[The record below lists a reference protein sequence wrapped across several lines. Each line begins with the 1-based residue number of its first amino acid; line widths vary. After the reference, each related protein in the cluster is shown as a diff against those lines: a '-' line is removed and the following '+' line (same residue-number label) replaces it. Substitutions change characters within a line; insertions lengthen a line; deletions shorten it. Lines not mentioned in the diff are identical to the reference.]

1 MKTFSIK
8 KGFNI
13 EDRLIKNGFTKY
25 DGEEPMWAAKIQK
38 GEYITVT
45 SDLETV
51 NIYETPENMKEKD
64 FIKYLTGNDSDYNKY
79 LAQYCISEGDDTRC
93 NLLYALGIM

>member
-45 SDLETV
+45 SDFETV
-51 NIYETPENMKEKD
+51 NIYEVPKSMTEKQ
-64 FIKYLTGNDSDYNKY
+64 FIQYLTGNPTDYNKHLSMY
-79 LAQYCISEGDDTRC
+79 CLADFEDLRC